1 MAIQMRKIEL
11 LAPAKNLATGIEA
24 INHGAD
30 AVYIGADRFSARSAA
45 GNSVEDIAR
54 LAQYAHQYGARVFVA
69 LNTVLTDEQL
79 PEAEKLIWELYEAGA
94 DALIVQD
101 MGLLGL
107 NLPPIE
113 LHAST
118 QTDNRTPEKVRFFK
132 EAGFSQVVLAREL
145 SLNQIKNISSQVDV
159 PLEVFVHGALCVSY
173 SGQCYL
179 SEALSGRS
187 ANRGACAQY
196 CRLPYNLLDAHG
208 KVLAK
213 GKHLLSL
220 KDLNQSD
227 HLEQLI
233 DAGVTSL
240 KIEGRLKDISYVK
253 NITAYYRKKLDAIF
267 KRRPDLAP
275 KSAGKCTFTFEPNP
289 EKSFS
294 RGFTNYYLSGERGEQ
309 VISPDTPKSIGE
321 YVGTVKEIRKGSFTV
336 AGLVALHNGDGLC
349 FRNAAGEMEGFRV
362 NKVEDN
368 RVFPAEW
375 PNISPKM
382 KLYRNYDHEFEKVLA
397 KESGIRKIEADLLL
411 EETSDGFRLTLTDTD
426 GFTAVAEMQQAKEL
440 ARSEQSENQKKQL
453 AKLGNT
459 LFEARN
465 VTIGFDEPY
474 FIPSS
479 VLAELRRNG
488 AEALLEARKKGYKR
502 NEPVFKPTMHAFPQL
517 QLSYL
522 GNVTNTNAKSFY
534 QQHGVT
540 EVAPGFELKQVDGV
554 PLMFT
559 KHCVKYAMGWCK
571 KLQKAENTPDEPLF
585 LEYRDNRLQ
594 LKFDCRLCEMQVL
607 REV

>member
-1 MAIQMRKIEL
+1 MRKIEL
-11 LAPAKNLATGIEA
+11 LAPAKNLETGIEA
-24 INHGAD
+24 IKHGAD

-45 GNSVEDIAR
+45 GNSVDDIRR
-54 LAQYAHQYGARVFVA
+54 LAEYAHLYGARVYVA

-79 PEAEKLIWELYEAGA
+79 PEAETLIHELYDAGA

-101 MGLLGL
+101 MGILGL

-118 QTDNRTPEKVRFFK
+118 QTDNRTAEKVKFFE

-145 SLNQIKNISSQVDV
+145 SLNQIKHISSQTNV

-196 CRLPYNLLDAHG
+196 CRLPYNLLDADG
-208 KVLAK
+208 KVLAR

-220 KDLNQSD
+220 KDLNQAD
-227 HLEQLI
+227 YLEQLI

-240 KIEGRLKDISYVK
+240 KIEGRLKDIAYVK

-267 KRRPDLAP
+267 KRRPDLQA
-275 KSAGKCTFTFEPNP
+275 KSAGHTVFTFEPNP

-294 RGFTNYYLSGERGEQ
+294 RGFTHYYLSGERGEQ

-336 AGLVALHNGDGLC
+336 AGLVALNNGDGLC

-362 NKVEDN
+362 NRVEEN

-375 PNISPKM
+375 PAIAPKM
-382 KLYRNYDHEFEKVLA
+382 KLYRNFDHEFEKVLA
-397 KESGIRKIEADLLL
+397 KESAARKIGVSLHLAETGQGFSLTMRDEEGFEA
-411 EETSDGFRLTLTDTD
+411 TGT
-426 GFTAVAEMQQAKEL
+426 VEMTKEM
-440 ARSEQSENQKKQL
+440 ARSEQAENQKRQL
-453 AKLGNT
+453 TKLGT
-459 LFEARN
+459 TVFEAN
-465 VTIGFDEPY
+465 EVTIGFSDPY

-479 VLAELRRNG
+479 VLAELRRSA
-488 AEALLEARKKGYKR
+488 AEELTEKRQKGYRR
-502 NEPVFKPTMHAFPQL
+502 NEVPFTPTAHPFPVRQL
-517 QLSYL
+517 TYL
-522 GNVTNTNAKSFY
+522 GNVTNSRAKSFY
-534 QQHGVT
+534 QAHGVQ
-540 EVAPGFELKQVDGV
+540 EVAPGFELKQVGGV

-559 KHCVKYAMGWCK
+559 KHCVKYAMGWCR
-571 KLQKAENTPDEPLF
+571 KLQGAEDTPKEPLF

-607 REV
+607 QTGAQE

>member
-1 MAIQMRKIEL
+1 MRKIEL

-45 GNSVEDIAR
+45 GNSVEDIR
-54 LAQYAHQYGARVFVA
+54 QLAEYAHQYGARVFVA

-79 PEAEKLIWELYEAGA
+79 PEAEKLVWELYEAGA

-118 QTDNRTPEKVRFFK
+118 QTDNRTPEKVKFF
-132 EAGFSQVVLAREL
+132 ENAGFSQVVLAREL
-145 SLNQIKNISSQVDV
+145 SLNQIKNISSQVTV

-187 ANRGACAQY
+187 ANRGSCAQY
-196 CRLPYNLLDAHG
+196 CRLPYNLLDADG

-213 GKHLLSL
+213 GQHLLSL

-227 HLEQLI
+227 YLEQLI

-267 KRRPDLAP
+267 KRRPDLAA
-275 KSAGKCTFTFEPNP
+275 KSAGSCSFTFEPNP

-349 FRNAAGEMEGFRV
+349 FRNAEGEMEGFRV

-375 PNISPKM
+375 PNVQPKM
-382 KLYRNYDHEFEKVLA
+382 KLYRNYDHEFEKVLS
-397 KESGIRKIEADLLL
+397 KESGIRRIGVDMRLDEADN
-411 EETSDGFRLTLTDTD
+411 GFCLTLTDTD
-426 GFTAVAEMQQAKEL
+426 GFTASVVTEQSKEL

-453 AKLGNT
+453 AKLGT
-459 LFEARN
+459 TIFEPRN
-465 VTIGFDEPY
+465 VTIGFTEPY

-488 AEALLEARKKGYKR
+488 ADALLEARKKGYKR
-502 NEPVFKPTMHAFPQL
+502 NEPVFKPTTHAFPQL

-522 GNVTNTNAKSFY
+522 GNVTNSNAKSFY
-534 QQHGVT
+534 MQHGVQ
-540 EVAPGFELKQVDGV
+540 EVAPGFELKHVDGV

-559 KHCVKYAMGWCK
+559 KHCVKYAMGWCV
-571 KLQKAENTPDEPLF
+571 KLQGAKNTPKEPLF
-585 LEYRDNRLQ
+585 LEYRDNRMQ

-607 REV
+607 NAK

>member
-1 MAIQMRKIEL
+1 MRKIEL

-196 CRLPYNLLDAHG
+196 CRLPYNLLDVHG

-411 EETSDGFRLTLTDTD
+411 EETSAGFRLTLTDTD

-488 AEALLEARKKGYKR
+488 AEALLDARKKGYKR

>member
-1 MAIQMRKIEL
+1 MRKIEL

-196 CRLPYNLLDAHG
+196 CRLPYNLMDAHG

>member
-1 MAIQMRKIEL
+1 MRKIEL

-45 GNSVEDIAR
+45 GNSVEDIAS

-196 CRLPYNLLDAHG
+196 CRLPYNLLDAQG

-375 PNISPKM
+375 PNITPKM

-397 KESGIRKIEADLLL
+397 KESGIRKIEADLML

-465 VTIGFDEPY
+465 VTIGFEAPY

-488 AEALLEARKKGYKR
+488 ADALLEARKKGYKR
-502 NEPVFKPTMHAFPQL
+502 NEPAFRPTTHAFPQL

-522 GNVTNTNAKSFY
+522 GNVTNSNAKSFY

-540 EVAPGFELKQVDGV
+540 EVAPGFELKQVGGV

-607 REV
+607 REE

>member
-1 MAIQMRKIEL
+1 MRKIEL

-45 GNSVEDIAR
+45 GNSVEDIAS

-196 CRLPYNLLDAHG
+196 CRLPYNLLDAQG

-375 PNISPKM
+375 PNITPKM

-397 KESGIRKIEADLLL
+397 KESGTRKIEADLML

-465 VTIGFDEPY
+465 VTIGFEAPY

-488 AEALLEARKKGYKR
+488 ADALLEARKKGYKR
-502 NEPVFKPTMHAFPQL
+502 NEPAFRPTTHAFPQL

-522 GNVTNTNAKSFY
+522 GNVTNSNAKSFY

-540 EVAPGFELKQVDGV
+540 EVAPGFELKQVGGV

-607 REV
+607 REE

>member
-1 MAIQMRKIEL
+1 MRKIEL

-411 EETSDGFRLTLTDTD
+411 EETSEGFRLTLTDTD

>member
-1 MAIQMRKIEL
+1 MRKIEL

-488 AEALLEARKKGYKR
+488 AEALLDARKKGYKR

>member
-1 MAIQMRKIEL
+1 MRKIEL

>member
-1 MAIQMRKIEL
+1 MRKIEL
-11 LAPAKNLATGIEA
+11 LAPAKNLQTGIEA

-30 AVYIGADRFSARSAA
+30 AVYIGADRFSARSNA
-45 GNSVEDIAR
+45 GNTVEDIR
-54 LAQYAHQYGARVFVA
+54 QLAEYAHQYGARVFVA

-118 QTDNRTPEKVRFFK
+118 QTDNRTPEKVKFFQ

-196 CRLPYNLLDAHG
+196 CRLPYNLLDADG

-240 KIEGRLKDISYVK
+240 KIEGRLKDIAYVK

-267 KRRPDLAP
+267 KRRPDLSA
-275 KSAGKCTFTFEPNP
+275 KSAGRCTFTFEPNP

-349 FRNAAGEMEGFRV
+349 FRNAEGQMEGFRV
-362 NKVEDN
+362 NRVEDN

-375 PNISPKM
+375 PAIQPKM
-382 KLYRNYDHEFEKVLA
+382 QLYRNLDHEFEKVLA
-397 KESGIRKIEADLLL
+397 KESATRKIAVDLVL
-411 EETSDGFRLTLTDTD
+411 EESTDGFRLTMTDSD
-426 GFTAVAEMQQAKEL
+426 GFNAVAELAQPKEL
-440 ARSEQSENQKKQL
+440 ARSEQAENQKRQL

-459 LFEARN
+459 LFEART
-465 VTIGFDEPY
+465 VTIGFTQPY
-474 FIPSS
+474 FIPAS
-479 VLAELRRNG
+479 VLAELRRI
-488 AEALLEARKKGYKR
+488 ASEALLDARKKGYRR
-502 NEPVFKPTMHAFPQL
+502 NEPVFKPTIHAFPQL
-517 QLSYL
+517 ELSYL
-522 GNVTNTNAKSFY
+522 GNVVNNRAKSFY

-540 EVAPGFELKQVDGV
+540 EVAPGFELKHVDGV

-571 KLQKAENTPDEPLF
+571 KLQGAENTPREPLF
-585 LEYRDNRLQ
+585 IEYRDTRLQ

-607 REV
+607 QG

>member
-1 MAIQMRKIEL
+1 MRKIEL

-45 GNSVEDIAR
+45 GNSVEDIR
-54 LAQYAHQYGARVFVA
+54 QLAEYAHQYGARVFVA

-79 PEAEKLIWELYEAGA
+79 PEAEKLVWELYEAGA

-118 QTDNRTPEKVRFFK
+118 QTDNRTPEKVKFF
-132 EAGFSQVVLAREL
+132 ENAGFSQVVLAREL
-145 SLNQIKNISSQVDV
+145 SLNQIKNISSQVTV

-187 ANRGACAQY
+187 ANRGSCAQY
-196 CRLPYNLLDAHG
+196 CRLPYNLLDADG

-213 GKHLLSL
+213 GQHLLSL

-227 HLEQLI
+227 YLEQLI

-267 KRRPDLAP
+267 KRRPDLAA
-275 KSAGKCTFTFEPNP
+275 KSAGSCSFTFEPNP

-349 FRNAAGEMEGFRV
+349 FRNAEGEMEGFRV
-362 NKVEDN
+362 NKVEEN

-375 PNISPKM
+375 PNVQPKM
-382 KLYRNYDHEFEKVLA
+382 KLYRNYDHEFEKVLS
-397 KESGIRKIEADLLL
+397 KESAVRRIGVDMQL
-411 EETSDGFRLTLTDTD
+411 EETDGGFRLTLTDTD
-426 GFTAVAEMQQAKEL
+426 GFTAAAEMGQAKEL

-453 AKLGNT
+453 AKLGT
-459 LFEARN
+459 TIFEARN
-465 VTIGFDEPY
+465 VTIGFTEPY

-488 AEALLEARKKGYKR
+488 ADALLEARKKGYKR
-502 NEPVFKPTMHAFPQL
+502 NEPVFKPTTHAFPQL

-522 GNVTNTNAKSFY
+522 GNVTNSNAKSFY
-534 QQHGVT
+534 MQHGVQ
-540 EVAPGFELKQVDGV
+540 EVAPGFELKHVDGV

-559 KHCVKYAMGWCK
+559 KHCVKYAMGWCV
-571 KLQKAENTPDEPLF
+571 KLQGAKNTPKEPLF
-585 LEYRDNRLQ
+585 LEYRDNRMQ
-594 LKFDCRLCEMQVL
+594 LKFDCRMCEMQVL
-607 REV
+607 NAK

>member
-1 MAIQMRKIEL
+1 MTRTIEL
-11 LAPAKNLATGIEA
+11 LAPAKNADVGIEA

-45 GNSVEDIAR
+45 GNSVEEISR
-54 LAQYAHQYGARVFVA
+54 LVEHAHLYGARVYVA

-79 PEAEKLIWELYEAGA
+79 PEAEKLIHELYAVGV

-101 MGLLGL
+101 MGVLGL

-118 QTDNRTPEKVRFFK
+118 QTDNRTPEKVKFFE

-145 SLNQIKNISSQVDV
+145 SLNQIKNIASQTNV

-196 CRLPYNLLDAHG
+196 CRLPYNLLDADG

-213 GKHLLSL
+213 GKHMLSL

-227 HLEQLI
+227 YLEQLI

-240 KIEGRLKDISYVK
+240 KIEGRLKDVSYVK
-253 NITAYYRKKLDAIF
+253 NITAYYRKKLDAIL
-267 KRRPDLAP
+267 KRRPDLKS
-275 KSAGKCTFTFEPNP
+275 KSAGKCSFSFEPNP

-294 RGFTNYYLSGERGEQ
+294 RGFTNYYLNGRETEM
-309 VISPDTPKSIGE
+309 VISPDTPKSMGE

-349 FRNAAGEMEGFRV
+349 FRNAKGDFEGFRV

-375 PNISPKM
+375 PAVEPKM
-382 KLYRNYDHEFEKVLA
+382 KLYRNFDHEFEKELSR
-397 KESGIRKIEADLLL
+397 KTSERKIAVGMRF
-411 EETSDGFRLTLTDTD
+411 EECADGFCLTVTDED
-426 GFTAVAEMQQAKEL
+426 GFSVRQPLVLEKEP
-440 ARSEQSENQKKQL
+440 AQKPQGENLKRQL
-453 AKLGNT
+453 SKLGNT
-459 LFEARN
+459 VFEAGDIQLDL
-465 VTIGFDEPY
+465 TGEF

-479 VLAELRRNG
+479 LLGELRRQ
-488 AEALLEARKKGYKR
+488 AIEELTLKRKREYRR
-502 NEPVFKPTMHAFPQL
+502 NEVPFRATAHSYPQ
-517 QLSYL
+517 QTLSYL
-522 GNVTNTNAKSFY
+522 GNVTNTHARSFY
-534 QQHGVT
+534 AAHGVK
-540 EVAPGFELKQVDGV
+540 EIAPGFELKHQSGV
-554 PLMFT
+554 PVMFT
-559 KHCVKYAMGWCK
+559 KHCVKYAMGWCR
-571 KLQKAENTPDEPLF
+571 KLQGATETPKEPLF
-585 LEYRDNRLQ
+585 LEYRDNRLE

-607 REV
+607 TK

>member
-1 MAIQMRKIEL
+1 MRKIEL

-45 GNSVEDIAR
+45 GNSVEDIR
-54 LAQYAHQYGARVFVA
+54 KLAEYAHLYGARVFVA

-79 PEAEKLIWELYEAGA
+79 PEAQILIHELYEAGA

-101 MGLLGL
+101 MGILELD
-107 NLPPIE
+107 LPPIE

-118 QTDNRTPEKVRFFK
+118 QTDNRTPEKVKFF
-132 EAGFSQVVLAREL
+132 EQAGFSQVVLAREL
-145 SLNQIKNISSQVDV
+145 SLNQIRNISSQTHV

-196 CRLPYNLLDAHG
+196 CRLPYNLLDADG
-208 KVLAK
+208 RLLAR

-227 HLEQLI
+227 YLEQLI

-240 KIEGRLKDISYVK
+240 KIEGRLKDVSYVK
-253 NITAYYRKKLDAIF
+253 NITAYYRKKLDALF
-267 KRRPDLAP
+267 KRRPDLAAR
-275 KSAGKCTFTFEPNP
+275 SAGSCAFTFEPNP

-294 RGFTNYYLSGERGEQ
+294 RGFTNYYLSGERGQE

-336 AGLVALHNGDGLC
+336 AGIVALNNGDGLC
-349 FRNAAGEMEGFRV
+349 FRDAAGDMEGFRV

-375 PNISPKM
+375 PAIAPKM
-382 KLYRNYDHEFEKVLA
+382 KLYRNLDHEFEKVLA
-397 KESGIRKIEADLLL
+397 KESGIRKIGLSMVLG
-411 EETSDGFRLTLTDTD
+411 ETESGFSLTLTDETGLSVSRMLD
-426 GFTAVAEMQQAKEL
+426 SAKEI

-453 AKLGNT
+453 AKLGT
-459 LFEARN
+459 TIFEAREIVIDLN
-465 VTIGFDEPY
+465 APY

-479 VLAELRRNG
+479 ALAELRRV
-488 AEALLEARKKGYKR
+488 AVDELTALRVSGYQR
-502 NEPVFKPTMHAFPQL
+502 NEVPFVPTKHAFPQQ

-522 GNVTNTNAKSFY
+522 GNVTNNRARSFY
-534 QQHGVT
+534 QMHGVE

-571 KLQKAENTPDEPLF
+571 KLQGAEQTPKEPLF

-607 REV
+607 RSEV

>member
-1 MAIQMRKIEL
+1 MRKIEL

-45 GNSVEDIAR
+45 GNSVEDIR
-54 LAQYAHQYGARVFVA
+54 QLAEYAHQYGARVFVA

-79 PEAEKLIWELYEAGA
+79 PEAEKLVWELYEAGA

-101 MGLLGL
+101 MGVLGL

-118 QTDNRTPEKVRFFK
+118 QTDNRTPEKVKFF
-132 EAGFSQVVLAREL
+132 ENAGFSQVVLAREL
-145 SLNQIKNISSQVDV
+145 SLNQIKNISSQVTV

-187 ANRGACAQY
+187 ANRGSCAQY
-196 CRLPYNLLDAHG
+196 CRLPYNLLDADG

-213 GKHLLSL
+213 GQHLLSL

-227 HLEQLI
+227 YLEQLI

-267 KRRPDLAP
+267 KRRPDLVA
-275 KSAGKCTFTFEPNP
+275 KSAGSCSFTFEPNP

-294 RGFTNYYLSGERGEQ
+294 RGFTNYYLTGERGEQ

-349 FRNAAGEMEGFRV
+349 FRNAEGEMEGFRV

-375 PNISPKM
+375 PNVQPKM
-382 KLYRNYDHEFEKVLA
+382 KLYRNYDHEFEKVLS
-397 KESGIRKIEADLLL
+397 KESGIRRIGVDMRLDEADN
-411 EETSDGFRLTLTDTD
+411 GFRLTLTDTD
-426 GFTAVAEMQQAKEL
+426 GFTVSVVTEQSKEL

-453 AKLGNT
+453 AKLGT
-459 LFEARN
+459 TIFEPRN
-465 VTIGFDEPY
+465 VTIGFTEPY

-479 VLAELRRNG
+479 VLAELRRNS
-488 AEALLEARKKGYKR
+488 ADALLEARKKGYKR
-502 NEPVFKPTMHAFPQL
+502 NEPVFKPTTHAFPQL

-522 GNVTNTNAKSFY
+522 GNVTNSNAKSFY
-534 QQHGVT
+534 MQHGVQ
-540 EVAPGFELKQVDGV
+540 EVAPGFELKHVDGV

-559 KHCVKYAMGWCK
+559 KHCVKYAMGWCV
-571 KLQKAENTPDEPLF
+571 KLQGAKNTPKEPLF
-585 LEYRDNRLQ
+585 LEYRDNRMQ

-607 REV
+607 NAK

>member
-411 EETSDGFRLTLTDTD
+411 EETSAGFRLTLTDTD